1 MSVGKVLFL
10 LWTFL
15 VVSVGGGG
23 QAMAAPAERNL
34 EVLFFGDDAG
44 HKPIERYKIFKEVC
58 GHRGIN
64 LTYEKRM
71 EALTK
76 ENLARFDVLLVYANH
91 QKISDEQLAAVNGFV
106 SGGGGLVPVHCGS
119 ACFKGTP
126 DWAALVGGKIDKHGE
141 GMMTARVVEPE
152 HPTMKGFV
160 AFEAWDETYQHK
172 DLAKDITVLQR
183 HVEEPWTW
191 VREQGKGRVFY
202 TAHGHDERCWNL
214 EGFQDLLERGI
225 RWAAGDGIKPVVL
238 PPLKYETP
246 LLPEGKSEVP
256 MLKVQEPLSPQ
267 ETLKRAQV
275 PPGFEISLF
284 AAEPDVVRPIAICWD
299 ERDRLWVVEALD
311 YPNNVGG
318 GNDRIKICEDSDGD
332 GKADKFTVFADKL
345 TLGASVV
352 HSKGGVIVMAG
363 TQIVFLKDTNGDD
376 KADERVVLMD
386 GFQTRDTH
394 AGVSNLRRGF
404 DGWIYGTV
412 GVVGFKGNVGGKA
425 MEFDTGPF
433 RFLPDGSRA
442 EFIGKTTNNTWGL
455 GFTEDF
461 DLLGSTANRQPSWQV
476 VGDGGE
482 TIRTT
487 KQSQV
492 FPVTLDLQGS
502 DGWEPPLEVL
512 GEGRIRAKSRNLTAG
527 AGHGIYTARL
537 FPESWWNKA
546 VFVCEPT
553 GHLVALGMLES
564 KDADFSTDFEG
575 NNLYASSD
583 AWSAPVAAETGPDGA
598 VWVADWYNII
608 VQHNRPGAPFEK
620 SRTERGKGGAYV
632 TPLREKEFGRI
643 YRIQPKGSQPK
654 GGKPVKG
661 ASDLVAGLA
670 DPSLVRRLNAQRM
683 IADGGRKDLI
693 PGLKKAASGEF
704 GIHALYALGE
714 LGYFQADSA
723 DGMALLGEML
733 KHPQASQ
740 RRAALAS
747 WPGEQACGFDPRKE
761 DDAFVIREWM
771 LFAARMPASE
781 ELGRQLQG
789 WYKNQAKLRRGVVLG
804 RCYAAAVV
812 RHGAGFLLAALDDT
826 KDANANNPVY
836 KAVIAAFGVSQAPE
850 VVARIEKDDSE
861 LAKELKAAMKA
872 KPQVKRFTPAAD
884 QLERGA
890 AVYARTCA
898 ACHQNDGRG
907 TEGAFPPLDGSA
919 LTTGDPSLSVRIVL
933 HGLTGPVKVEGKA
946 DINSMMPAVADV
958 TDANIADVLSYVR
971 HSWSN
976 DAAPVTEEEVAKL
989 RTTTKDRQAPWTL
1002 KELKKD

>member
-1 MSVGKVLFL
+1 MLAGRKLVLLSAL
-10 LWTFL
+10 L
-15 VVSVGGGG
+15 
-23 QAMAAPAERNL
+23 AMVFGIGCSAVAAEVAERNL

-71 EALTK
+71 EAWTP
-76 ENLARFDVLLVYANH
+76 ENLAKFDVVLVYANH
-91 QKISDEQLAAVNGFV
+91 QKISDEQLAAINGFV
-106 SGGGGLVPVHCGS
+106 SEGGGLVPVHCGS

-126 DWAALVGGKIDKHGE
+126 GWTELVGGKIDKHGE
-141 GMMTARVVEPE
+141 GMMTARVVESE

-160 AFEAWDETYQHK
+160 AFEAWDETYKHK

-183 HVEEPWTW
+183 HGEEPWTW
-191 VREQGKGRVFY
+191 VRSQGKGRVFY

-214 EGFQDLLERGI
+214 EAFHDLLERGI
-225 RWAAGDGIKPVVL
+225 RWAAGDGIKPVAL
-238 PPLKYETP
+238 PALRYETP

-256 MLKVQEPLSPQ
+256 VLKVQEPLSPE

-318 GNDRIKICEDSDGD
+318 GNDRIKICEDTDGD

-345 TLGASVV
+345 TLGASLV
-352 HSKGGVIVMAG
+352 HSTGGVIVMAG

-386 GFQTRDTH
+386 GFNTRDTH

-412 GVVGFKGNVGGKA
+412 GVVGFKGNVGGKPL
-425 MEFDTGPF
+425 EFDTGPF

-455 GFTEDF
+455 GFTEQF

-492 FPVTLDLQGS
+492 FPVTLDVQGS

-537 FPESWWNKA
+537 FPEEWWNKA
-546 VFVCEPT
+546 AFVCEPT
-553 GHLVALGMLES
+553 GHLVAVGVLTS
-564 KDADFSTDFEG
+564 KDADFSADFEG

-620 SRTERGKGGAYV
+620 SRIERGKGGAYV
-632 TPLREKEFGRI
+632 TPLREKALGRI
-643 YRIQPKGSQPK
+643 YRIAPKGS
-654 GGKPVKG
+654 KPVKAAG
-661 ASDLVAGLA
+661 ELVAGLG
-670 DPSLVRRLNAQRM
+670 DVSLVRRLNAQRM
-683 IADGGRKDLI
+683 IVDGGRKDLI
-693 PGLKKAASGEF
+693 PALKNAASGEY
-704 GIHALYALGE
+704 GIHAIYALGE
-714 LGYFQADSA
+714 LGYFAAGSK
-723 DGMALLGEML
+723 DGLAMLGEML
-733 KHPQASQ
+733 EHPEAAQ
-740 RRAALAS
+740 RRAALAN
-747 WPGEQACGFDPRKE
+747 WPAEEGCDFDPRKE
-761 DDAFVIREWM
+761 RDPFVVREW
-771 LFAARMPASE
+771 LILAARMPANE
-781 ELGRQLQG
+781 ALGRQLQG
-789 WYKNQAKLRRGVVLG
+789 WYKDQAKLRRGVVLG
-804 RCYAAAVV
+804 RCYAAAAA
-812 RHGAGFLLAALDDT
+812 RHAVGFVLEALD
-826 KDANANNPVY
+826 NPEEVNSNNPVY
-836 KAVIAAFGVSQAPE
+836 KTVTAAIGASRAPE
-850 VVARIEKDDSE
+850 VVARLEKDESE
-861 LAKELKAAMKA
+861 FAVELKAALNAKA
-872 KPQVKRFTPAAD
+872 ATKQFAPDAD
-884 QLERGA
+884 QLARGA

-898 ACHQNDGRG
+898 GCHQNDGRG
-907 TEGAFPPLDGSA
+907 TEGAFPPLDGSKVVA
-919 LTTGDPSLSVRIVL
+919 AEPGVSARIVL
-933 HGLTGPVKVEGKA
+933 HGLSGPVKVAGKPE
-946 DINSMMPAVADV
+946 INSVMPAVAEV
-958 TDANIADVLSYVR
+958 TDADIADVLTYVR

-976 DAAPVTEEEVAKL
+976 DAAPVAVAEVGKA
-989 RTTTKDRQAPWTL
+989 REATKDRQAPWTL
-1002 KELKKD
+1002 KELKQE